1 MCGTGRLSYWR
12 ESFGSRVTFSA
23 LVGAH
28 IGLAGGTVVLRVAGT
43 VRAVQTQGA
52 GPAAAE
58 RERERGES
66 EGSYISYM
74 QIYH

>member
-1 MCGTGRLSYWR
+1 MAPHLFVCVCVEQVGSLAE
-12 ESFGSRVTFSA
+12 ESFGSRASLLA

-43 VRAVQTQGA
+43 VRAVQAQGT

-58 RERERGES
+58 
-66 EGSYISYM
+66 
-74 QIYH
+74 